1 MWGELARSLQLWDPY
16 ILLMFIAAFIGLSVA
31 IERLVMLQFVYN
43 LDFQKFL
50 ISLRKIVLAED
61 LDRAL
66 NLCKN
71 ASHTSLPMI
80 SHKALE
86 AAEVDP
92 TRIRGVIEEEAI
104 AFLPLIEKRLAVL
117 PVMTL
122 FIMLFGI
129 LGTID
134 SLWAAFHSVDVLD
147 TAKKQATIA
156 QGIAGSLNPTALG
169 LSFGIVLLAFYH
181 LLRGAAVGLIDRL
194 HHGLTVLTNL
204 LAPAEMATIVPV
216 DGGSQQPAPAPAPEV
231 TAPVAAPVEAVLD
244 DGGAAEDEFDD
255 VAVDDIKDEE
265 EII

>member
-16 ILLMFIAAFIGLSVA
+16 IILIFIAAFIGLSIA
-31 IERLVMLQFVYN
+31 LERLVMLQFVYN
-43 LDFQKFL
+43 IDFKKFL
-50 ISLRKIVLAED
+50 INLRKIVLAED

-66 NLCKN
+66 SLCKN

-104 AFLPLIEKRLAVL
+104 AFLPLLEKRLAVL

-147 TAKKQATIA
+147 TAKKQATLA

-181 LLRGAAVGLIDRL
+181 LLKGAAVSLVDRL

-216 DGGSQQPAPAPAPEV
+216 EGSQAAPTPSAPQAA
-231 TAPVAAPVEAVLD
+231 TPVAAPVEAILD